1 MTTSTTR
8 SLAPSPS
15 TADANFDGGEV
26 LYEVNL
32 AVVPHRVAEFDAWL
46 AEHVDEMCGLPGFLG
61 ADITPLGER
70 DDGWSQRTVQYR
82 VASRAALDRY
92 FQEFAPRMREAG
104 LTRFGEDFAASRRIQ
119 ALGET
124 AAAIHC
130 PNCGHTGMEHFCP
143 SCGQSRLDYHTSF
156 WRLIL
161 DFLGDTFTFDSR
173 LIHSLWPLI
182 RRPGFLTNEI
192 MAGRRA
198 RYIPPLRLYLFISF
212 VFFALA
218 AFSAATGTAPGKP
231 VDVNLSGIEQLQGEA
246 APAANGTAS
255 GKSTEQNLTRLLVQR
270 AQDYGK
276 NPSAFVQAFF
286 RKLPLVMFL
295 LLPIYA
301 LFLKV
306 LYLGS
311 GRFYIEHLVFA
322 FHVHALTFLGILV
335 LLVWSTWLAPALA
348 VESSGWLYAGVIAY
362 LVLYPFFAMRR
373 VYGQGRFVTFLKY
386 FSLGAVYSVALGLG
400 MATALI
406 AALLL

>member
-1 MTTSTTR
+1 M
-8 SLAPSPS
+8 APSLS
-15 TADANFDGGEV
+15 TADAEFGDGEV

-32 AVVPHRVAEFDAWL
+32 AVAPHRIAEFDGWL

-61 ADITPLGER
+61 ADITPVGDR
-70 DDGWSQRTVQYR
+70 DDGWAQRTVQYR
-82 VASRAALDRY
+82 VESRAALDRY
-92 FQEFAPRMREAG
+92 FAEFAPRMRGDG
-104 LTRFGEDFAASRRIQ
+104 LARFGDDFTASRRIEDLRP
-119 ALGET
+119 APD
-124 AAAIHC
+124 AIAC
-130 PNCGHTGMEHFCP
+130 PNCGHAGMEHFCP
-143 SCGQSRLDYHTSF
+143 GCGQSRLDYHTSF
-156 WRLIL
+156 WRLLL

-192 MAGRRA
+192 MGGRRA

-218 AFSAATGTAPGKP
+218 AFSAATGTGHGKP
-231 VDVNLSGIEQLQGEA
+231 VNVNFDGIEKLQQNV
-246 APAANGTAS
+246 APAGDGTAAKNAADDERS
-255 GKSTEQNLTRLLVQR
+255 LAKLLVER
-270 AQDYGK
+270 AQEYGK
-276 NPSAFVQAFF
+276 NPSAFLQAFF

-311 GRFYIEHLVFA
+311 GRYYMEHLVFA
-322 FHVHALTFLGILV
+322 FHVHALTFLGILT
-335 LLVWSTWLAPALA
+335 LLIWSTWMAPALGVA
-348 VESSGWLYAGVIAY
+348 SSGWLYAGVIAY
-362 LVLYPFFAMRR
+362 LMLYPFFAMRR

-386 FSLGAVYSVALGLG
+386 VCLGTAYSGVLGFGMVA
-400 MATALI
+400 ALF